1 MKALFISK
9 YGPLDDLTLQEVEKP
24 VPKDDEVLIKVK
36 ASSINFNSLLFTK
49 GKPFVGRFF
58 TGLFK
63 PGKKIP
69 GNDVAGIVESVGKDV
84 KQFKAGDEVFG
95 DVSES
100 GFGTFAEY
108 VAAPE
113 KELLIKPASLS
124 FEEVAAVPEAG
135 LVALQALKDHGKIQ
149 PDQKVLINGASG
161 GIGTFAVQIAKYFG
175 AEVTAVCS
183 SRNFELVRSIGAD
196 HVIDYTKE
204 DFSEKRPG
212 FDLIISTVGYRPI
225 KAYRKA
231 LNPNGIYVATGG
243 TMAQIFQANLLG
255 PSLSGHEGK
264 KLGGMTV
271 KTNKDLDFLTG
282 LMESGDVKPI
292 IEKTFTLENIVSALK
307 HYDTGHASGKIVITV

>member
-36 ASSINFNSLLFTK
+36 ATSINFNSLLFIK
-49 GKPFVGRFF
+49 GEPFVGRFF

-63 PGKKIP
+63 PGLKIP

-84 KQFKAGDEVFG
+84 KEFKTGDEVFG
-95 DVSES
+95 DISES

-113 KELLIKPASLS
+113 KELLLKPTFLS
-124 FEEVAAVPEAG
+124 FENAAAAPEAG
-135 LVALQALKDHGKIQ
+135 LVALQALKDHGNIQ
-149 PDQKVLINGASG
+149 ANQKVLINGASG

-183 SRNFELVRSIGAD
+183 SRNFELVQSIGAD

-271 KTNKDLDFLTG
+271 KTNKGLDFLTG

-292 IEKTFTLENIVSALK
+292 IEKTFPLENIVSALK
-307 HYDTGHASGKIVITV
+307 HYDSGHASGKIVITV